1 MNEKI
6 RNALLLVCVIIVLL
20 IVIDMIF
27 NFSGIGV
34 EKFQSGAEN
43 AYAGGSS
50 GGSNSGNGSRNTQLS
65 DNQLDHTNIKSI
77 ISKKDGRIINVV
89 FASDDPNNTTII
101 IPSPVNNSMNI
112 TVNSDGTLGEQI
124 SLSSAPRQRFRLRK
138 IENAG
143 ELADFVGSTS
153 LGANVNTSKFPFYVV
168 TSMLPGFED
177 RCLAY
182 EPGRL
187 YVTAKAN
194 YDNQKWDV
202 SNLRNPKKSVLTH
215 TVTNN
220 NVGSLNNANQNPVND
235 EHYDPNNIKINFNL
249 SDELKRQLIGL
260 NTEDGAANPNSSS
273 NTRTRDHSQFYGQQ
287 CSTQLPADAISSL
300 CPGCNPDRL

>member
-34 EKFQSGAEN
+34 EKFQSGIEN
-43 AYAGGSS
+43 AYEA
-50 GGSNSGNGSRNTQLS
+50 GSNSGNGSKNTQLS
-65 DNQLDHTNIKSI
+65 DDQLDHTNIKSI

-89 FASDDPNNTTII
+89 FVNDDPNNTTII

-124 SLSSAPRQRFRLRK
+124 SLSSAPRQRFRLKK

-143 ELADFVGSTS
+143 ELADFVGNTN

-187 YVTAKAN
+187 YISSKAN

-235 EHYDPNNIKINFNL
+235 EHYDPNKIKINFNL

-260 NTEDGAANPNSSS
+260 NTEDGAADPNSSS
-273 NTRTRDHSQFYGQQ
+273 NTKNRDHSQFYGQQ

>member
-34 EKFQSGAEN
+34 EKFQAGIEN
-43 AYAGGSS
+43 AYGGGTSS
-50 GGSNSGNGSRNTQLS
+50 GSNSSGTELGVE
-65 DNQLDHTNIKSI
+65 QLDHTNIKSI
-77 ISKKDGRIINVV
+77 ISKKDGRIINVH
-89 FASDDPNNTTII
+89 FAKDDPTNSTII
-101 IPSPVNNSMNI
+101 IPSPVNNNMNI
-112 TVNSDGTLGEQI
+112 SVNADGTLGEQL
-124 SLSSAPRQRFRLRK
+124 SLTSKPSQRFRIRR

-143 ELADFVGSTS
+143 ELADHVGSTS
-153 LGANVNTSKFPFYVV
+153 RGANVNTAKFPFYVISSV
-168 TSMLPGFED
+168 LPGFDTD
-177 RCLAY
+177 RCIAY

-187 YVTAKAN
+187 YLATKAN

-202 SNLRNPKKSVLTH
+202 SNLHNPKKSVLTH
-215 TVTNN
+215 SVTNN
-220 NVGSLNNANQNPVND
+220 SVGALNNTNQNPVND
-235 EHYDPNNIKINFNL
+235 EHYDPNKIKINFNL
-249 SDELKRQLIGL
+249 SDEIKKQFLNL
-260 NTEDGAANPNSSS
+260 NTEDGADNPSSSS
-273 NTRTRDHSQFYGQQ
+273 NTKNKNHSEFYGQQ